1 MEEEKKPAKV
11 LSWLKQLLTILALA
25 LLISVFIIQTYNVND
40 VSMEPTFDRQGNRV
54 LVFLTPYIFNAEP
67 NHGDIVIIDSRPDG
81 QRTIINRF
89 LDSPLL
95 ALVLGRVN
103 EDIWIKRVIGLPGDS
118 IEFNSGYVYRNSEKL
133 EEEYVMGQMR
143 DEFKPVLVPEGY
155 VFIMGDNRNRS
166 SDSRH
171 VGPLPVK
178 NIQGRAIMRFL
189 PLDKIDVY

>member
-54 LVFLTPYIFNAEP
+54 LVFLTPYIFNTEP

-81 QRTIINRF
+81 QRTIVNRF

-95 ALVLGRVN
+95 SMFLGRVN

-143 DEFKPVLVPEGY
+143 NEFEPLVVPEGY

-171 VGPLPVK
+171 VGPLPVE
-178 NIQGRAIMRFL
+178 NIQGRVIMRFL
-189 PLDKIDVY
+189 PLDQIDVY